1 MQCFY
6 ASDYNIS
13 CGVIGL
19 GLEVSDDVRWV
30 LFVYAT
36 KVKGVRYG
44 ELGITPAMGNMIKNG
59 RRRVSDEVLERLLAR
74 LTAKDLLDVVKDLKA
89 GSESIGWARRL
100 AWLGRR
106 PHAAEVRGSSPRG
119 PTTN

>member
-1 MQCFY
+1 M
-6 ASDYNIS
+6 
-13 CGVIGL
+13 
-19 GLEVSDDVRWV
+19 GLEVSDGVRWL

-74 LTAKDLLDVVKDLKA
+74 LTAKDLLDVVKALKV
-89 GSESIGWARRL
+89 SDESIEGARRL

-106 PHAAEVRGSSPRG
+106 P
-119 PTTN
+119 